1 LKTEKT
7 NVMKSAL
14 ITGASSGIGKELA
27 RIHASKGGNVVLV
40 ARRGAEL
47 ESLRTELE
55 DKYKIEVSIFQQDLS
70 KEGAARNVYQF
81 CKEKDIEIEFLIN
94 NAGFGGHGN
103 FVDRPLEKDIEMIHL
118 NILALVELSHLFLQD
133 MKKRKS
139 GKILNTASTAGFLP
153 GPLQATYFST
163 KAFVVSFSKGISHEL
178 KPLGISVTAL
188 CPGPVKTEFEF
199 VAGMGNGNMF
209 KNGATAYSTALKGY
223 NAMIKGKRICISDA
237 GLNFLIKFLLPI
249 IPDAIVLKMIQKM
262 QTI

>member
-1 LKTEKT
+1 MKT
-7 NVMKSAL
+7 AL

-40 ARRGAEL
+40 ARRVAEL
-47 ESLRTELE
+47 ETLRSELE
-55 DKYKIEVSIFQQDLS
+55 DKYNINVSIFQQDLS
-70 KEGAARNVYQF
+70 QEGAAINVYDF
-81 CKEKDIEIEFLIN
+81 CKDNNIEIEYLMN

-103 FVDRPLEKDIEMIHL
+103 FVDRPLEKDVEMIRL
-118 NILALVELSHLFLQD
+118 NIQSLVELSHLFLQD
-133 MKKRKS
+133 MKKRQS
-139 GKILNTASTAGFLP
+139 GKILNTASTAGYLP
-153 GPLQATYFST
+153 GPLQATYFAT

-178 KPLGISVTAL
+178 KPHGISVTAL

-209 KNGATAYSTALKGY
+209 KNGASAYSTALKGY
-223 NAMIKGKRICISDA
+223 NAMMKGKRICISDV

-249 IPDAIVLKMIQKM
+249 IPDSILLRMIQKM

>member
-1 LKTEKT
+1 MKT
-7 NVMKSAL
+7 AL

-47 ESLRTELE
+47 ESLRSELE
-55 DKYKIEVSIFQQDLS
+55 EKYKVDVSIFQQDLT
-70 KEGAARNVYQF
+70 KEGAAKNVYEF
-81 CKEKDIEIEFLIN
+81 CKEKNIEIEYLMN

-103 FVDRPLEKDIEMIHL
+103 FVDRPLDKDVEMIHL
-118 NILALVELSHLFLQD
+118 NIQALIELSHLFLQE

-139 GKILNTASTAGFLP
+139 GKILNTASTAGYLP
-153 GPLQATYFST
+153 GPLQATYFAT
-163 KAFVVSFSKGISHEL
+163 KAFVVSFTKGISHEL
-178 KPLGISVTAL
+178 KPHGITVTAL

-199 VAGMGNGNMF
+199 VAGMGNGDMF

-223 NAMIKGKRICISDA
+223 NAMMKGKRICISDI
-237 GLNFLIKFLLPI
+237 GLNFMIKFLLPV
-249 IPDAIVLKMIQKM
+249 IPDSILLRVIQKM

>member
-1 LKTEKT
+1 MKT
-7 NVMKSAL
+7 AL

-55 DKYKIEVSIFQQDLS
+55 DKYKIEVSIFQQDLT
-70 KEGAARNVYQF
+70 KQGAAKNVYDF
-81 CKEKDIEIEFLIN
+81 CSEKNIEIEYLMN

-103 FVDRPLEKDIEMIHL
+103 FVDRLLDKDIEMIHL
-118 NILALVELSHLFLQD
+118 NIQALVELSHLFLQD

-153 GPLQATYFST
+153 GPLQATYFAT
-163 KAFVVSFSKGISHEL
+163 KAFVVSFTKGISHEL
-178 KPLGISVTAL
+178 KPHGITVTAL

-199 VAGMGNGNMF
+199 VAGMGNGDMF
-209 KNGATAYSTALKGY
+209 KNGASAYSTSLKGY
-223 NAMIKGKRICISDA
+223 NAMMKGKRICISDL
-237 GLNFLIKFLLPI
+237 GLNFLINYLLPI
-249 IPDAIVLKMIQKM
+249 IPDSILLRVIQKM